1 MPRIPIDIPLD
12 FIVAFQILTFI
23 VWILNYHKI
32 SWQDNWKV
40 FTAISLMTAIEVFSF
55 LINKSLIT
63 NFFNTPTMT
72 LYNIGVILG
81 TSTLFLLYF
90 ASVLKQKKNI
100 YLVNTLIIILLL
112 ESLVILLI
120 KPELFL
126 SFNSTLYVSAA
137 LLLVIACVTILKE
150 ILKSE
155 VILQLSHFLP
165 FWIAIGIL
173 IFYAG
178 TVPILLA
185 KDYILFNFYTW
196 VLFIL
201 NVFIYS
207 TFTFGIIWSKKMSQY

>member
-1 MPRIPIDIPLD
+1 MPNISLNIPLD
-12 FIVAFQILTFI
+12 FIVGFQLLTLI
-23 VWILNYHKI
+23 AWLLNYHKI
-32 SWQDNWKV
+32 NWCDNWKV
-40 FTAISLMTAIEVFSF
+40 FTAIVLMTAIEVYSF

-63 NFFNTPTMT
+63 NSFNTPTMT

-81 TSTLFLLYF
+81 TSTLFLFYF
-90 ASVLKQKKNI
+90 ASVLKQKKNV
-100 YLVNTLIIILLL
+100 YLVNILIIILLL
-112 ESLVILLI
+112 EALAILII
-120 KPELFL
+120 KPQLFL
-126 SFNSTLYVSAA
+126 SFNSTLYISAA
-137 LLLVIACVTILKE
+137 LLLVIGCITILKE

-155 VILQLSHFLP
+155 IVLQLTHFLP

-201 NVFIYS
+201 NIFIYS